1 MDEHARK
8 VALRMIPYAL
18 YLVGTRNAE
27 VADPQADL
35 NAFVASWVTQC
46 SFDPPLVAL
55 GLKRGTRGNAM
66 VRASRVFTLNLL
78 GAEQKDLAIR
88 FFKDFPVD
96 EATMAGVRYARGET
110 GAPVLLDLPAHVEC
124 RVVAIHEDGGDH
136 DVVVA
141 EVVAAG
147 VRSEHA
153 RPLTHA
159 ETGWHYGG

>member
-1 MDEHARK
+1 M
-8 VALRMIPYAL
+8 VPYGL
-18 YLVGTRNAE
+18 YLVGTRSST
-27 VADPQADL
+27 VKDPHADL

-46 SFDPPLVAL
+46 SFKPPLVVL

-66 VRASRVFTLNLL
+66 VREAGVFTLNVL
-78 GAEQKDLAIR
+78 GADQKDIAVR
-88 FFKDFPVD
+88 FLKDVAVD
-96 EATMAGVRYARGET
+96 AATIGGVRYVAGET

-136 DVVVA
+136 DVIVA

-147 VRSEHA
+147 VRATGA
-153 RPLTHA
+153 RALTHA